1 MSLQDTPDDPVAVA
15 SREASARFYRQME
28 ERLRGADY
36 LAGPYSF
43 ADIAFYM
50 AQLFGARMGAG
61 MSEDTPNLIG
71 WRDRVGESSG
81 GEGGC
86 WSDGG
91 IISCPR
97 VARCRIS

>member
-1 MSLQDTPDDPVAVA
+1 MGPWGGRKNSSV
-15 SREASARFYRQME
+15 R

-61 MSEDTPNLIG
+61 MSEDTPNLLG
-71 WRDRVGESSG
+71 WRDRVGDRPAVRAVVGRMAKYLLSEGRPLPDFMKPFASS
-81 GEGGC
+81 
-86 WSDGG
+86 
-91 IISCPR
+91 
-97 VARCRIS
+97 